1 MSETKSPYEN
11 TIMVS
16 NVKQIT
22 GEFMEKVETCL
33 MAMGETAV
41 GYAMEN
47 CPVKTSRLKNSITY
61 ATPTKNNYNFA
72 YKDDNGKVYVQ
83 HVGDVTEKNTVYIGT
98 NVRYAKRQE
107 FGDYKHPRSGRKHFL
122 RDAVSRHNGEYKA
135 IAKAILE
142 K

>member
-11 TIMVS
+11 TVMVS
-16 NVKQIT
+16 NVKEIK

-41 GYAMEN
+41 GFAMEN
-47 CPVKTSRLKNSITY
+47 CPVDTGRLKNSITY
-61 ATPTKNNYNFA
+61 ATAKRNNFNFA
-72 YKDDNGKVYVQ
+72 YTDDNGKVFVQ
-83 HVGDVTEKNTVYIGT
+83 HVGDVTEDNAVYIGS
-98 NVRYAKRQE
+98 NVVYARRQE
-107 FGDYKHPRSGRKHFL
+107 FGDYNHPRSGRKHFL
-122 RDAVSRHNGEYKA
+122 RDAVSRHNGKYKA